1 MKVILLK
8 DVSKIGQRYEVKNV
22 ADGYALNFLIPNGFA
37 KLATES
43 EITRVEQERKVKQ
56 QNETKKI
63 EELKNKL
70 KPLGKTSVE
79 IFGEANEQGHLF
91 KGIRKE
97 DLQKSIKEKIGIEL
111 PIEYIKLEKP
121 IKDIGEHKIQIES
134 EGIDISLTFSVK
146 AKK

>member
-37 KLATES
+37 KPATES
-43 EITRVEQERKVKQ
+43 EITRIEEEKKVRN
-56 QNETKKI
+56 QNELKKI

-70 KPLGKTSVE
+70 KPLGKTPVE
-79 IFGEANEQGHLF
+79 IFGEANEKGHLF
-91 KGIRKE
+91 KGIHKE
-97 DLQKSIKEKIGIEL
+97 DLVRSIKEKISIEL

-134 EGIDISLTFSVK
+134 GGIDISLTFSVK